1 MGILIGLLLIG
12 ICACIITFLIQLKNS
27 QKKVEQLN
35 GQIHA
40 LTEYSETLLE
50 KIRELSQKA
59 YDENNQELVQLKESI
74 SKNTQE
80 LDKLT
85 NIKTQLEQ
93 DISVLKNEQN
103 AINAEILRRREV
115 EEKQDFFRICL
126 TNETKSDIDNLE
138 KIRPL
143 LTNKEALDKLI
154 YNEFIR
160 RPLDLMEKRVLKGS
174 VSGIYKITRLKTGE
188 IYIGRSTDVMKRWT
202 EHVKSALGIGTI
214 AHSYLHTVMAQD
226 GLDQFTFE
234 LIEQCEKTQLN
245 AREKFYIDFYGSKI
259 LLNEKAGG

>member
-74 SKNTQE
+74 SKNAQE

-85 NIKTQLEQ
+85 NIKIQLEQ

-103 AINAEILRRREV
+103 AINTEILRRREV

-126 TNETKSDIDNLE
+126 TNEIKSDIDNLE

-143 LTNKEALDKLI
+143 
-154 YNEFIR
+154 
-160 RPLDLMEKRVLKGS
+160 
-174 VSGIYKITRLKTGE
+174 
-188 IYIGRSTDVMKRWT
+188 
-202 EHVKSALGIGTI
+202 
-214 AHSYLHTVMAQD
+214 
-226 GLDQFTFE
+226 
-234 LIEQCEKTQLN
+234 
-245 AREKFYIDFYGSKI
+245 
-259 LLNEKAGG
+259 